1 MMYILHAL
9 SNNRVMGYN
18 PHDVAHTTNVACIPG
33 TMLRMHTYV
42 HVHCCIV
49 NMVNNYALW

>member
-18 PHDVAHTTNVACIPG
+18 PHDVAHTTNVACILG
-33 TMLRMHTYV
+33 TMLCMHTYV